1 MATGVGR
8 ATTEAVVLSFVLIL
22 LSDYVLTSGRA
33 LVEGV

>member
-22 LSDYVLTSGRA
+22 LSDYVLTSVM
-33 LVEGV
+33 L